1 MKLPRRRKP
10 EAKVSATDSESDEV
24 AAFGD
29 LEDFAVL
36 RHHAIRALC
45 GTLMD
50 RHTDCRSPHP
60 FCGVS
65 GHRGGDASELIQL
78 IVQAVPQ
85 GSADTDV
92 PNLIGIYLIRA
103 IHGEI
108 KEDERTK
115 EKEITPMEYLA
126 RMVPRDTVQSRK
138 LVVWPPKN
146 GIYPVEYG
154 RILNPVEGG
163 YPTGSVDGN
172 TNRPITDCN
181 PEPKHCRWRYWE
193 SEILSRNPQGDL
205 LIPEFRCLQVNGDWW
220 VADVDVTRGLMQ
232 QVAGLDWAD
241 SPRHNFGLHDKAK
254 DMATFAVRDYDPES
268 EYAKVFAENGRPLYR
283 LRD

>member
-1 MKLPRRRKP
+1 MRLPWRRKP
-10 EAKVSATDSESDEV
+10 EANPSAADSEPDEV
-24 AAFGD
+24 ATFGD

-60 FCGVS
+60 FCGVP
-65 GHRGGDASELIQL
+65 GHRGGEAGELIQL
-78 IVQAVPQ
+78 IAQAVPQ

-92 PNLIGIYLIRA
+92 PNLIGIYLTRA

-108 KEDERTK
+108 KEGERD
-115 EKEITPMEYLA
+115 KEIHPMEYLA
-126 RMVPRDTVQSRK
+126 RMVPRDSVQSRK

-154 RILNPVEGG
+154 RILNPSEGG
-163 YPTGSVDGN
+163 YPTGSMDQN
-172 TNRPITDCN
+172 TNRPINDCN

-193 SEILSRNPQGDL
+193 SGNSGRNLQGDL
-205 LIPEFRCLQVNGDWW
+205 LIPEFRCLQVNGEWW
-220 VADVDVTRGLMQ
+220 VADVNAAQGSIQ

-241 SPRHNFGLHDKAK
+241 SPRHNFGLHDKPQ
-254 DMATFAVRDYDPES
+254 DMFAVRDYGPES
-268 EYAKVFAENGRPLYR
+268 EYARIFAENGKPLHR
-283 LRD
+283 LRR

>member
-1 MKLPRRRKP
+1 MKLPWRRKP
-10 EAKVSATDSESDEV
+10 KANPSAADSEPDEV
-24 AAFGD
+24 ATFGD

-50 RHTDCRSPHP
+50 RHTACRSPHP

-65 GHRGGDASELIQL
+65 GHRGGDAGELIQL
-78 IVQAVPQ
+78 IAQAVPQ
-85 GSADTDV
+85 GSADADV
-92 PNLIGIYLIRA
+92 PSLIGIYLTRA

-108 KEDERTK
+108 KEGERD
-115 EKEITPMEYLA
+115 KEIHPMEYIA

-146 GIYPVEYG
+146 GTYPVEYG
-154 RILNPVEGG
+154 RILNPAEGG
-163 YPTGSVDGN
+163 YPTGSMDQN
-172 TNRPITDCN
+172 TNRPINDCN

-193 SEILSRNPQGDL
+193 SENSGRNLQGDL
-205 LIPEFRCLQVNGDWW
+205 LIPELRCLQVNGEWW
-220 VADVDVTRGLMQ
+220 VADVNAAQGFIQ

-241 SPRHNFGLHDKAK
+241 SPRHNFG
-254 DMATFAVRDYDPES
+254 
-268 EYAKVFAENGRPLYR
+268 
-283 LRD
+283 